1 LYAPSVADDQEVCRW
16 YARLERSSA
25 TPKAAQTLAR
35 MNYAIDVRHVLP
47 TIAVPTLV
55 LHRTGEI
62 LNVEHGRFLARHI
75 KGAKYVEFSGRDHIP
90 WVGDSNSILGEIES
104 FLTGQRRDIESE
116 TDRVLAT
123 ILFRS
128 RNRYSR

>member
-1 LYAPSVADDQEVCRW
+1 
-16 YARLERSSA
+16 
-25 TPKAAQTLAR
+25 

-62 LNVEHGRFLARHI
+62 LNVEHGRYLAHHI